1 MKKIIPF
8 FSVLLLLLN
17 PGCLYIPQGHKNI
30 ELSGKRIEGEKL
42 NFVVPGKTTKAEF
55 IEKVGQPY
63 LMMDDIGVMAYYW
76 KMLTGVMPWLLVGYS
91 GMTGGVEEF

>member
-1 MKKIIPF
+1 MQLKIRPLTILF

-30 ELSGKRIEGEKL
+30 ELSGKRIEEEKL

-55 IEKVGQPY
+55 IEKVGPAIP
-63 LMMDDIGVMAYYW
+63 DDG
-76 KMLTGVMPWLLVGYS
+76 
-91 GMTGGVEEF
+91 